1 MFWWGFFPPNF
12 TSERQVA
19 LQIMNTTCFCSIYSH
34 NDLGFPLRYFGSLN
48 SGITSRWCRTWIH
61 SPTENILAT
70 STWKI
75 YSFVCLFVCL
85 FAAALCLCQMVQKSS
100 LTSEVY
106 NHNENIMKVEMKSCI
121 WIKRFDDRK
130 CSLKAQ
136 FIRNFRR
143 TGRVDTQFLAT
154 VEES

>member
-1 MFWWGFFPPNF
+1 MQNLDSF
-12 TSERQVA
+12 TYRKHFSDFY
-19 LQIMNTTCFCSIYSH
+19 M
-34 NDLGFPLRYFGSLN
+34 
-48 SGITSRWCRTWIH
+48 
-61 SPTENILAT
+61 ENL
-70 STWKI
+70 
-75 YSFVCLFVCL
+75 FVCLFVCL
-85 FAAALCLCQMVQKSS
+85 FAAALYLCQMVQKSS

-143 TGRVDTQFLAT
+143 TGCVDTQFLAT

>member
-1 MFWWGFFPPNF
+1 MQNLDSF
-12 TSERQVA
+12 TYRKHFSDFY
-19 LQIMNTTCFCSIYSH
+19 M
-34 NDLGFPLRYFGSLN
+34 
-48 SGITSRWCRTWIH
+48 
-61 SPTENILAT
+61 EN
-70 STWKI
+70 
-75 YSFVCLFVCL
+75 CL

>member
-1 MFWWGFFPPNF
+1 VQNLDSF
-12 TSERQVA
+12 TYRK
-19 LQIMNTTCFCSIYSH
+19 
-34 NDLGFPLRYFGSLN
+34 YFSDFYM
-48 SGITSRWCRTWIH
+48 
-61 SPTENILAT
+61 EN
-70 STWKI
+70 
-75 YSFVCLFVCL
+75 LFVCL
-85 FAAALCLCQMVQKSS
+85 FAAALYLCQMVQKSS

-106 NHNENIMKVEMKSCI
+106 NHSENIMKVEMKSCI